1 MGLDLDSWLFTVNE
15 MSSCRHKLD
24 MEEDSQPET
33 SINRPEKCKPINW
46 VQWSKEFEN
55 YITQC
60 KTPRKSGVLLS
71 YVIRNNSKRPDL
83 AAMEILPQTEQE
95 YWNITLDNR
104 NRRYVEYPK

>member
-24 MEEDSQPET
+24 TEEDSQPET

-55 YITQC
+55 YVAQY
-60 KTPRKSGVLLS
+60 KTARKEGVLIS
-71 YVIRNNSKRPDL
+71 YVIRNNLKRTDVVEL
-83 AAMEILPQTEQE
+83 SFLPENEQ
-95 YWNITLDNR
+95 
-104 NRRYVEYPK
+104 